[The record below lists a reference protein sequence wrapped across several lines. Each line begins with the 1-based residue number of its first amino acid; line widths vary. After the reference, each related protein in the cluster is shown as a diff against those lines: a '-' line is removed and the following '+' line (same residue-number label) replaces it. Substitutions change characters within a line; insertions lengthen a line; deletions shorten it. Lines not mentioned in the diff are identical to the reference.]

1 MPKGYFDDYLTSSND
16 IETKNNINNRIS
28 RVMQSNINDKYNKY
42 TNNPQLNNELKI
54 QNFNNLFINNTKNVK
69 KDFRLQTENKI
80 INITYKGIKIKN
92 SRNIINNEII
102 NTINFSFNPKKINF
116 NNEQKENHKSIN
128 KTKNVDNN
136 SKNLISLKKLF
147 KFKIIQS
154 KKQKIKENKLLK
166 MYNFDKKYLQWAEI
180 FNKEKKNYS
189 LIDNPNFSIIE
200 YNNQLLKI
208 AYQNFSH
215 ESFGPMRKNCYSMN
229 KIINDNA
236 PKCINKWTIFS
247 NKIEFFAPQHL
258 INKLNYFGSSKRIRN
273 RNKLKNN
280 SL

>member
-1 MPKGYFDDYLTSSND
+1 MEVYSKNSILKKFTLLNKGINSNKNRDRDNLSKMNNITTLKKISKSMNFSLPKLQSHLNSLSTTRNHSDEFLIPKDESSKRKNSSND
-16 IETKNNINNRIS
+16 INNNRNINN
-28 RVMQSNINDKYNKY
+28 YN
-42 TNNPQLNNELKI
+42 
-54 QNFNNLFINNTKNVK
+54 
-69 KDFRLQTENKI
+69 
-80 INITYKGIKIKN
+80 
-92 SRNIINNEII
+92 
-102 NTINFSFNPKKINF
+102 KKIN
-116 NNEQKENHKSIN
+116 
-128 KTKNVDNN
+128 KNDNN